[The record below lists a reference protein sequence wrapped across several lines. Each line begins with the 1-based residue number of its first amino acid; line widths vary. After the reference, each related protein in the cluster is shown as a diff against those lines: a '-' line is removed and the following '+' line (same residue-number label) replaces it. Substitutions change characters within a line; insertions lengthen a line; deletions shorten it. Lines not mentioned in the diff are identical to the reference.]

1 MISVKSVS
9 YYQTVRL
16 KKKRAVESLK
26 IFFFEN
32 LKKNFFEKY

>member
-16 KKKRAVESLK
+16 KKKRAVE
-26 IFFFEN
+26 N
-32 LKKNFFEKY
+32 LKNFIFEKY